1 MIACDTNVL
10 LRLLLDDEETQSRQV
25 EAIVRQVVAAED
37 CVRTTKG

>member
-25 EAIVRQVVAAED
+25 EAIVRQVAAAED